1 MIDIEHFSEKGWVVI
16 DFVDQTP
23 VMKAREALQAH
34 LNKLLGKNIPLEEYH
49 TEVEDDAHHTDLQ
62 TKMTEFFRKQKFG
75 KAIIEKQLSL
85 FKPFMGL
92 DLSVQRNPYLRM
104 ARPGKPQDNI
114 GYHRDTYY
122 GGSPYELSVLV
133 PFVDVAEPSALQ
145 VMTGSHTLPENHF
158 PTTQIENPDEAVRKG
173 SSKHQLGFL
182 YAPKVMDPSIATDML
197 AVPLK
202 LGQAIAFSL
211 STVHGCVVNNGTATR
226 WSSDIRVMNAF
237 APVDLSAR
245 PDYYEPLSNSAL
257 TTQAQTYFTATA
269 NETSES

>member
-16 DFVDQTP
+16 NFIDQTP
-23 VMKAREALQAH
+23 VLKAREALQAH
-34 LNKLLGKNIPLEEYH
+34 LNKLLGKNIPLEDYH
-49 TEVEDDAHHTDLQ
+49 TEVEDDAQHTDIQ
-62 TKMTEFFRKQKFG
+62 TKMTEFFRNQKFG

-92 DLSVQRNPYLRM
+92 DLCVQQNPYLRM

-114 GYHRDTYY
+114 GYHRDTFY
-122 GGSPYELSVLV
+122 GGSPFELSVLV
-133 PFVDVAEPSALQ
+133 PYVDVPAPSALQ

-182 YAPKVMDPSIATDML
+182 YAPKVMDPSIANEML

-211 STVHGCVVNNGTATR
+211 STVHGCVVNSGTTTR
-226 WSSDIRVMNAF
+226 WSSDIRVMSAF

-245 PDYYEPLSNSAL
+245 PDYYEPLSSSAL
-257 TTQAQTYFTATA
+257 TAQAQNYFTATA
-269 NETSES
+269 NETSE